1 MNPLAH
7 HLRKGACNHYDQSE
21 RLFLYKKIAV
31 SHDTATKPRN
41 ANNMKKDSVPSIN
54 SESPE
59 SVNSRGRRLEDDP
72 EAVLRLVDLI
82 FFYIDERPTIYS

>member
-1 MNPLAH
+1 
-7 HLRKGACNHYDQSE
+7 
-21 RLFLYKKIAV
+21 
-31 SHDTATKPRN
+31 
-41 ANNMKKDSVPSIN
+41 MKKDSVSYIN

-59 SVNSRGRRLEDDP
+59 SVNPRGRRLEDDP